1 MALLRLAG
9 NWQPPERLVS
19 YFLSLPA
26 KKKKMT
32 LSRRTLV
39 VENVSGATPT
49 RDVEDEFDYYGPVK
63 DIERLKKERICLV
76 HMK

>member
-1 MALLRLAG
+1 
-9 NWQPPERLVS
+9 
-19 YFLSLPA
+19 
-26 KKKKMT
+26 MT